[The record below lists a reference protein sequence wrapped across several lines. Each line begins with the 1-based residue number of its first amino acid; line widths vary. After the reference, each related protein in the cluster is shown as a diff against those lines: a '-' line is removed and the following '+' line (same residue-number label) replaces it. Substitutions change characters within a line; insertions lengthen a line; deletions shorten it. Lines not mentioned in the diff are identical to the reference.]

1 MRLRNHVF
9 YTLSDLNIKIKV
21 LMADL
26 NNRQQR
32 MYPGS
37 RKEQFDLLDK
47 PALASLPTC
56 PYEYID
62 SKRAKVAP
70 DYRYFQV
77 IADTSNCEI
86 IRV

>member
-47 PALASLPTC
+47 PALATDC
-56 PYEYID
+56 VKTQNVN
-62 SKRAKVAP
+62 SKPCR
-70 DYRYFQV
+70 DRCS
-77 IADTSNCEI
+77 TL
-86 IRV
+86 